1 MSTRE
6 HRHRIR
12 ILRLCRGA
20 CRGEILTRTQINNPS
35 DIKTHLG
42 KLMTEKLI
50 CILKILMNE
59 KKNWAQEKKGTF
71 SQPGHKGWCLSTTW
85 GLSVHVP
92 DCQHLASFFFY
103 TSFAELQLSGIREN
117 IPVTGSQVSRIRRL
131 THAIQPMHTLT
142 RHTSHA
148 EELPG

>member
-1 MSTRE
+1 MGDEEGEARRGLVSTRE

-92 DCQHLASFFFY
+92 GYVDDLM
-103 TSFAELQLSGIREN
+103 L
-117 IPVTGSQVSRIRRL
+117 
-131 THAIQPMHTLT
+131 
-142 RHTSHA
+142 
-148 EELPG
+148 